1 MSIMLTLLLLISLS
15 QWSDGRPRPSVAAA
29 NSLAAKELPPAQNNP
44 APTNPSPW
52 TLVWSDEFNGA
63 DGSVPDASKWVI
75 ETGGN
80 GWGNDELEYYTNR
93 VQNVQTQAG
102 KLVITARH
110 EGYSDEKGVLFGY
123 TSARIKTLH
132 KFEHAYGRFEARIQI
147 PRGQGIWP
155 AFWMLGNDIDSKHW
169 PACGEID
176 IMENIGKEP
185 STVHGTIHGP
195 GYSGDKG
202 IGSPFALPAG
212 QNFAD
217 GFHVYAVEWQPDVIR
232 FYVDDHLYATRT
244 PADLPSG
251 AKWVY
256 DHPFF
261 ILLNVAVGGDWPG
274 SPDYTTKFPQSM
286 LVDYVRVY
294 KRSSP

>member
-1 MSIMLTLLLLISLS
+1 MLSFLLLSLS
-15 QWSDGRPRPSVAAA
+15 LLGWGDGRPRPSNAIASKSSS
-29 NSLAAKELPPAQNNP
+29 NPAQQKN
-44 APTNPSPW
+44 AVPTDSSSW

-63 DGSVPDASKWVI
+63 DGSVPDSAKWVI
-75 ETGGN
+75 ETGGT
-80 GWGNDELEYYTNR
+80 GWGNHELEYYTNR
-93 VQNVQTQAG
+93 VQNVQQKEG

-123 TSARIKTLH
+123 TSARLKTLH
-132 KFEHAYGRFEARIQI
+132 KFEQAYGRFEARIQI

-155 AFWMLGNDIDSKHW
+155 AFWMLGNDIETKGW
-169 PACGEID
+169 PNCGEMD

-185 STVHGTIHGP
+185 ALVHGTIHGP

-202 IGSPFALPAG
+202 ISSPLALPD
-212 QNFAD
+212 QKNFAD
-217 GFHVYAVEWQPDVIR
+217 AFHVYAVEWEPQVIR

-244 PADLPSG
+244 PGDLPSG

-261 ILLNVAVGGDWPG
+261 LLLNVAVGGDWPG
-274 SPDYTTKFPQSM
+274 SPDATTKFQQSM

-294 KRSSP
+294 KRTAR